1 MSNPD
6 SFIDEVTEEVRRDRL
21 FKVLRRYGW
30 IALVG
35 VLALVGGA
43 AWNEWQKAQARA
55 AAEAFGD
62 ALLAAIDA
70 PDQAAR
76 QAALA
81 AVPSSGMGGAA
92 ALAALIAEAEAVA
105 SPDAALRDA
114 ALARLRAAASDAS
127 LPPLWRDLAQ
137 LRLLAVPG
145 GEPDAAAR
153 KAALEAQAAPGRPFR
168 PLAAELLALDLLAAG
183 DRAGALAGYQALA
196 ADPQAPSALRSRAQQ
211 MIVVLG
217 GQAQP
222 ARN

>member
-30 IALVG
+30 IALLA

-55 AAEAFGD
+55 KAEAFGD

-92 ALAALIAEAEAVA
+92 VLAALIAEAEAVG

-114 ALARLRAAASDAS
+114 AVARLRAAAADAS

-153 KAALEAQAAPGRPFR
+153 QAALAAQAAPGRPFR
-168 PLAAELLALDLLAAG
+168 PLAAELQALDLLAAG

-222 ARN
+222 AQD

>member
-1 MSNPD
+1 VSNPD

-21 FKVLRRYGW
+21 FKVLRRHGW
-30 IALVG
+30 IAIVA

-43 AWNEWQKAQARA
+43 AWNEWQKAQARTA
-55 AAEAFGD
+55 AQAFGD
-62 ALLAAIDA
+62 ALLAATDA

-105 SPDAALRDA
+105 APDAALRDA
-114 ALARLRAAASDAS
+114 ALARLRAAAADAS

-153 KAALEAQAAPGRPFR
+153 TAALQAQAAPGRPFR

-183 DRAGALAGYQALA
+183 DRAGALAGYQALV
-196 ADPQAPSALRSRAQQ
+196 ADPQAPSALRGRAQQ

-217 GQAQP
+217 GEAQP
-222 ARN
+222 AQN

>member
-21 FKVLRRYGW
+21 FGYLRRYGW
-30 IALVG
+30 IAL
-35 VLALVGGA
+35 LAVAGIVGGA

-62 ALLAAIDA
+62 ALLTALDA

-114 ALARLRAAASDAS
+114 ALARLRAAAADAS

-153 KAALEAQAAPGRPFR
+153 RAASVLSRARQVGRPVAGSITAS
-168 PLAAELLALDLLAAG
+168 AAKKKRALDWAISAGLLSVLVG
-183 DRAGALAGYQALA
+183 SPTTRLL
-196 ADPQAPSALRSRAQQ
+196 STVCRRSVR
-211 MIVVLG
+211 
-217 GQAQP
+217 P
-222 ARN
+222 YW